1 MAETDEFKGQVAA
14 VTGGAV
20 GIGFAI
26 CKLLAQ
32 RGAQVCILDLDEGKA
47 VEAAKKLGEWGLEGR
62 AYKVDVTK
70 ENTIQAARD
79 AILKDFGHV
88 EVLVNN
94 AGIYPQASLREITI
108 EGWDQMFDVNAKSV
122 LLTTRTFMD
131 PMIEKKY
138 GRIVTIG
145 TIDAYNPKP
154 TTPHYAASKAAVLS
168 LIKTFAA
175 ELAPHQVL
183 CNGVSP
189 GAVATERAK
198 ASDWLPK
205 RLPLI
210 PLGRAAEPE
219 DMAEYVVFL
228 ASNRNRFMTG
238 ETVIASGGFTM
249 I

>member
-26 CKLLAQ
+26 CKLLTQ

-47 VEAAKKLGEWGLEGR
+47 GEAAKKLGEWGLEGR

-70 ENTIQAARD
+70 EATLQKARD

-88 EVLVNN
+88 EILVNN
-94 AGIYPQASLREITI
+94 AGIYPQASLREITV
-108 EGWDQMFDVNAKSV
+108 EGWDQMFDVDSKSV
-122 LLTTRTFMD
+122 LLATRAFMD

-138 GRIVTIG
+138 GRIVSMVTN
-145 TIDAYNPKP
+145 DAYIAKP
-154 TTPHYAASKAAVLS
+154 TTPAYAASKAAVLS
-168 LIKTFAA
+168 LIRTFAL

-189 GAVATERAK
+189 GAVATEKTKTAK
-198 ASDWLPK
+198 WLVEK
-205 RLPLI
+205 TPLI
-210 PLGRAAEPE
+210 PLRRAATPE
-219 DMAEYVVFL
+219 DMAEYVAFL
-228 ASNRNRFMTG
+228 SSNRNRFMTG
-238 ETVIASGGFTM
+238 ETIVTNGGWSMF
-249 I
+249 